1 MFKNITA
8 ILFLATAALHAQQ
21 STFDADNENWGAS
34 GDPLSSIAT
43 WIPTDGNP
51 GGHIRVTDAA
61 TGGTWYFDAP
71 PKFRGNK
78 CDAYDRYLRW
88 DQYTSD
94 ITQPYTG
101 RPDVV
106 IEGAGLTLVFDNGQ
120 IPGLTWTHYDV
131 LLREDAGWRLGNLT
145 GPVPTEAQ
153 FRTVLAN
160 VSTLRIRGEYR
171 PGPDFGGLDNVVLES
186 NFRFDLDADN
196 SSGITDGGFATD
208 TLCDPY
214 SPVVDADAVLFSEK
228 PVDSVSLRIL
238 LAKDSP
244 LEVLDIV
251 GALPP
256 ALSLRQNAPDW
267 LALVNNGSA
276 TVADFVAGLQA
287 VRYANNALTPTRGE
301 RFVAIRLYGECGDM
315 GLRYTYVRVFPPG
328 DAGLPADTTLC
339 ADGPVANLFF
349 ALGGTPDP
357 GGYWQPSLPGGLFN
371 PAADAPNTYKY
382 IVPGVGACP
391 GDSAAV
397 TVTVEQPF
405 DLRADTTLCYGAVLL
420 VSVPTTS
427 LTSWEWSTGSQR
439 PVLEIVE
446 PGTYALTGQTAN
458 CLFQD
463 SVRVQFF
470 TCNDCP
476 VYAPNIFSPND
487 DGWNDTWQVF
497 LPCLWQRFR
506 LEVFDRWGNQVF
518 LANDPEQAWD
528 GKWQNKPVPPGVYVW
543 SLEWEGEKFGEP
555 QVSRQSGDVTVLR

>member
-8 ILFLATAALHAQQ
+8 ILFLTTAVLHAQQ

-43 WIPTDGNP
+43 WVPTDGNP

-101 RPDVV
+101 RPDIV

-131 LLREDAGWRLGNLT
+131 LLREDAGWRLGNLN

-153 FRTVLAN
+153 FRAVLTN
-160 VSTLRIRGEYR
+160 VSALRIRGEYR

-186 NFRFDLDADN
+186 NFLFDLDADN

-238 LAKDSP
+238 LAKDQP
-244 LEVLDIV
+244 FEVLDIV

-256 ALSLRQNAPDW
+256 TLSLRQNTSDW
-267 LALVNNGSA
+267 IALVNNGSA
-276 TVADFVAGLQA
+276 TVADFVVGLQA
-287 VRYANNALTPTRGE
+287 VRYANNAPTPTRGE

-315 GLRYTYVRVFPPG
+315 GLRYTYVRVFPAG

-339 ADGPVANLFF
+339 ADGPPANLFA
-349 ALGGTPDP
+349 ALGGTPEL
-357 GGYWQPSLPGGLFN
+357 GGYWQPPLPGGIFH
-371 PAADAPNTYKY
+371 PTTGTPGTYYY
-382 IVPGVGACP
+382 ILPGAGTCP
-391 GDSAAV
+391 GDSSVV
-397 TVTVEQPF
+397 TVAVEQPF
-405 DLRADTTLCYGAVLL
+405 FLRSDTTLCYEDVLVLAV
-420 VSVPTTS
+420 PPG
-427 LTSWEWSTGSQR
+427 LTDWQWNTGSR
-439 PVLEIVE
+439 SAFLEINA
-446 PGTYALTGQTAN
+446 PGMYALTGQIQHCT
-458 CLFQD
+458 FRD
-463 SVRVQFF
+463 SVEVNFF
-470 TCNDCP
+470 TCQTCP
-476 VYAPNIFSPND
+476 LYAPNAFSPND
-487 DGWNDTWQVF
+487 DGWNDTWQLF
-497 LPCLWQRFR
+497 LPCNWQRFR

-518 LANDPEQAWD
+518 VANDPEQAWN
-528 GKWQNKPVPPGVYVW
+528 GKWRNKPVPPGVYVW
-543 SLEWEGEKFGEP
+543 SLEWEGERLGAPEVYRK
-555 QVSRQSGDVTVLR
+555 SGDVTLLR